1 MQFRVLK
8 GEFSK
13 SLLRLLIWI
22 LLIYES
28 LIVSS
33 RGTIELECEL
43 SNCKTSRLL
52 FQFFQLLRKT
62 NEVDCNI
69 FVIWSSRVS
78 LKYKT
83 NISSR
88 CLKTGVGILQQYF
101 GCNSD
106 EHIWTKTKK
115 NNLQEAACL
124 RYLTFPIVDTRI
136 TKTGVDNLKI
146 LEVMYLAI
154 FSRLVGRVLV
164 G

>member
-1 MQFRVLK
+1 MQFWVLK

-33 RGTIELECEL
+33 WGTMKLECEL
-43 SNCKTSRLL
+43 SKCKTSRLL
-52 FQFFQLLRKT
+52 FQFFQLRKT

-69 FVIWSSRVS
+69 FVIRSSRVS
-78 LKYKT
+78 LKYRT

-88 CLKTGVGILQQYF
+88 CLKTGVGNLQQYF
-101 GCNSD
+101 GCNFG

-115 NNLQEAACL
+115 KITYKKRPASGTWHLPS
-124 RYLTFPIVDTRI
+124 LTQGLPKQASI
-136 TKTGVDNLKI
+136 TWKYWKLCI
-146 LEVMYLAI
+146 
-154 FSRLVGRVLV
+154 
-164 G
+164 